1 MASRTMNKRT
11 VKRVKDPKGCSG
23 CPECV
28 QEPNGFGRPVTYRC
42 RICPIKAGE
51 GLCDKSPIKEKGRPP
66 YQVFLKVPKE
76 GKCIPEIVLMTEGMF
91 KEKGVIH
98 YPADHVMLKGVMV
111 QDWDGWDIAK
121 AICSA
126 VEDRQDAVRQDEIGR
141 AVLDAC
147 NMLHDV
153 CTLNESLSSKSAVEL
168 VTGAKRILEQIAER
182 LQLSLDYE

>member
-1 MASRTMNKRT
+1 MASKTMNKRT

-42 RICPIKAGE
+42 RIRPIEAGK
-51 GLCDKSPIKEKGRPP
+51 GLCDDSPLKEKGSPL
-66 YQVFLKVPKE
+66 YHVFLKIHE
-76 GKCIPEIVLMTEGMF
+76 DGMAIPEIVLMTEGMF
-91 KEKGVIH
+91 KENGEIH
-98 YPADHVMLKGVMV
+98 YPADHVPLDGVTV
-111 QDWDGWDIAK
+111 KRCDGWHIAQ
-121 AICSA
+121 AIHDA
-126 VEDRQDAVRQDEIGR
+126 VEGRRYAVRQDEIGQ

-168 VTGAKRILEQIAER
+168 VTGAKRILEQIAGR
-182 LQLSLDYE
+182 LQLPLDFV

>member
-1 MASRTMNKRT
+1 MASKTMNNRT

-42 RICPIKAGE
+42 RIRPIEAGKD
-51 GLCDKSPIKEKGRPP
+51 LCDKSPIKEKGSPP
-66 YQVFLKVPKE
+66 YQVFLRVPKD
-76 GKCIPEIVLMTEGMF
+76 GMAIPEIVLMTEGMF

-98 YPADHVMLKGVMV
+98 YPADHVLLDGVTV
-111 QDWDGWDIAK
+111 QDWDGWHIAQ
-121 AICSA
+121 AIHDA
-126 VEDRQDAVRQDEIGR
+126 VKDRQDTVRQDEIGQ

-168 VTGAKRILEQIAER
+168 VTGAKRILEQIAGR
-182 LQLSLDYE
+182 LQLPLDYE